1 MAIRLGLGRVPSR
14 FRPRFKMPK
23 WGVRGSLFA
32 AFALIAGMGLVIA
45 AGAGFVFDHLGST
58 MMNLSGRDIPRLSA
72 SLQLASQ
79 SATLAAQGPGLLASP
94 SDEALNE
101 RTKSVKDIQQLAMAK
116 LGEIID
122 LGADKQI
129 VSGLRETA
137 KSIDEA
143 TQSLV
148 SAARERLDTGVMH
161 DKQYEALRKAQRAF
175 VDAAGPAMLDAQTR
189 LNAILSA
196 ADVSADDATEAA
208 RTVAQ
213 ISTISANGNLMAAD
227 MMAALSA
234 NNSDTLEAIEQ
245 EFKATRDRVKSN
257 LEDLPNMPS
266 MQAVRDAV
274 QKLFAFGEGKTGVF
288 KIRQKELDSIDYGQ
302 TILDETRKLNVGL
315 GISVQQLVDGV
326 QKETNASTQQA
337 RQEISLA
344 TTAMLALGAL
354 MLVGSALF
362 VWLYVG
368 RNILRRIGA
377 LHQSMQLLA
386 NGDLETDIY
395 RSKNHNDE
403 ISVMANTLQVFR
415 ESMIES
421 RALAAE
427 QDKDRIAKAE
437 RGARI
442 EARIAAFEGT
452 VRNAL
457 DTLAQSANSM
467 QTTAQSM
474 ASTADQSNAL
484 VNAVASAAEETSVNV
499 QTVSSGTEQL
509 SSSIE
514 EISRQVVTSA
524 EIARKAVEEAGATD
538 TTVQSLADGASRISV
553 VVDLIQTIASQTNLL
568 ALNATIEAARAG
580 EAGRGFA
587 VVASEVKSLASQTA
601 KATEEIRSQIATMQS
616 VTSSAVGAI
625 QGIGRI
631 IGEINDVT
639 TTIAAAVEEQGAATR
654 EIARNIQHAA
664 GGTSEVSSNIVGVST
679 ASAEAGAAAG
689 EVLGASDALRRE
701 AETLREEIDAFLNDM
716 RAA

>member
-1 MAIRLGLGRVPSR
+1 
-14 FRPRFKMPK
+14 MPK
-23 WGVRGSLFA
+23 WGLRGSLFA
-32 AFALIAGMGLVIA
+32 AFAVIAGMGLVIA
-45 AGAGFVFDHLGST
+45 AGAGFVFNHLGAT
-58 MMNLSGRDIPRLSA
+58 MMDLSGRDIPRLSA

-94 SDEALNE
+94 SDDALND
-101 RTKSVKDIQQLAMAK
+101 RTKSVKEIQQLTMAK
-116 LGEIID
+116 LGEIIE
-122 LGADKQI
+122 LGADPQTA
-129 VSGLRETA
+129 SALRDTA

-148 SAARERLDTGVMH
+148 SAARERLDTGALH
-161 DKQYEALRKAQRAF
+161 DKQYEALRKAQLAF
-175 VDAAGPAMLDAQTR
+175 VGAAGPAMLDAQTR
-189 LNAILSA
+189 LNAILGSA
-196 ADVSADDATEAA
+196 DLSADDATEAA
-208 RTVAQ
+208 RTVGQ

-234 NNSDTLEAIEQ
+234 NGSDTLETIEK
-245 EFKATRDRVKSN
+245 EFKVTRDRVKSN
-257 LEDLPNMPS
+257 LEDLPKTPS
-266 MQAVRDAV
+266 MQAVRDSV

-326 QKETNASTQQA
+326 QKETDASTFQA

-377 LHQSMQLLA
+377 LHHSMQSLA
-386 NGDLETDIY
+386 NGDLDTEIY
-395 RSKNHNDE
+395 HSRHHNDE

-415 ESMIES
+415 ESMIET
-421 RALAAE
+421 RALTSE
-427 QDKDRIAKAE
+427 QDKDRANKAE
-437 RGARI
+437 RTARM
-442 EARIAAFEGT
+442 EAKIAEFEGT

-457 DTLAQSANSM
+457 DNLAQSANSM
-467 QTTAQSM
+467 QSTAQSM
-474 ASTADQSNAL
+474 STTADQSSAL
-484 VNAVASAAEETSVNV
+484 VSAVASAAEETSVNV
-499 QTVSSGTEQL
+499 QTVSAGTEQL
-509 SSSIE
+509 SSSIA

-524 EIARKAVEEAGATD
+524 GIAKKAVDEAGATD
-538 TTVQSLADGASRISV
+538 ATVQSLADSASRINV
-553 VVDLIQTIASQTNLL
+553 VVDLIQSIASQTNLL

-601 KATEEIRSQIATMQS
+601 KATEEIRSQIASMQQ
-616 VTSSAVGAI
+616 VTTSAVGAI

-689 EVLGASDALRRE
+689 EVLSASDALRRE
-701 AETLREEIDAFLNDM
+701 ADMLRGEIDAFLNNM